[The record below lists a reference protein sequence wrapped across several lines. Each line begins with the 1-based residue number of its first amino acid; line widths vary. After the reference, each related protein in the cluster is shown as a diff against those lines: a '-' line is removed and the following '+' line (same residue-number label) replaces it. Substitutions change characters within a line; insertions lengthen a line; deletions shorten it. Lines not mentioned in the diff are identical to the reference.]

1 MMKIINSLIVAG
13 LLTGTALAGDGSF
26 YVIDLSKP
34 NGITYVQKQGNR
46 YYYSSDQSDAVMER
60 IRSNR
65 ERRAERREAQN
76 RELLGSLLD

>member
-13 LLTGTALAGDGSF
+13 LLTGTALAGDGNF
-26 YVIDLSKP
+26 YVIDLNTP

-46 YYYSSDQSDAVMER
+46 YYYSSDRSDAVMER

-65 ERRAERREAQN
+65 ERRAERN

>member
-1 MMKIINSLIVAG
+1 MMKIINSILVAG

-65 ERRAERREAQN
+65 ERRAERN

>member
-13 LLTGTALAGDGSF
+13 LLTGTALAGDRNF
-26 YVIDLSKP
+26 YVIDLNTP

-46 YYYSSDQSDAVMER
+46 YYYSSDRSDAVMER
-60 IRSNR
+60 IRVNR

>member
-13 LLTGTALAGDGSF
+13 LLTGTALAGDGNF
-26 YVIDLSKP
+26 YVIDLNTP

-46 YYYSSDQSDAVMER
+46 YYYSSDRSGEVMER
-60 IRSNR
+60 IRVNR

-76 RELLGSLLD
+76 QELLGSLLD

>member
-13 LLTGTALAGDGSF
+13 LLTGTALAGDRNF
-26 YVIDLSKP
+26 YVIDLNTP

-46 YYYSSDQSDAVMER
+46 YYYSSDRSDAVMER
-60 IRSNR
+60 IRANR
-65 ERRAERREAQN
+65 ERRAERN